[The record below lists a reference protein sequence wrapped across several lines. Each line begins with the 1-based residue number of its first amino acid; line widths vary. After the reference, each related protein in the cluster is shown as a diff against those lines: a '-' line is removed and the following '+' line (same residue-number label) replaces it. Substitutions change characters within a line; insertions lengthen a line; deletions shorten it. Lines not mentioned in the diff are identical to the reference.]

1 MQFFVLILL
10 FSAIFSNCFGE
21 KDNDPPLPPQIA
33 GADERCLV
41 LTCTKSASLKDE
53 KLHKMLIQTYC
64 PSASSTEM
72 AAANGWCVTQL
83 ITAEMISSAYGQLIV
98 HQQQWH
104 HGNTIASGDQC
115 CCGKNETIFSVS
127 IQWILDALVCAKLCG
142 AEHINNVANNVPSIV
157 HHVIR

>member
-10 FSAIFSNCFGE
+10 FSAIFPHCFGE
-21 KDNDPPLPPQIA
+21 KEIDPPLPPQIA

-41 LTCTKSASLKDE
+41 LTCTKSVSLKDE
-53 KLHKMLIQTYC
+53 NLHKMLIQTYC

-83 ITAEMISSAYGQLIV
+83 ITPEMIS
-98 HQQQWH
+98 
-104 HGNTIASGDQC
+104 DQC
-115 CCGKNETIFSVS
+115 RCGKNETIFSAS
-127 IQWILDALVCAKLCG
+127 RQWILDALVCAKLCG
-142 AEHINNVANNVPSIV
+142 AEHMNNVANNVPSIV